1 MHYNVTDI
9 TSKFILLTFL
19 ILASCKDRSPSNVF
33 RGYSVENDTSFNF
46 KTTIKNDTILYI
58 KPFKSNFIDARNVEI
73 WLPKGYPQKNTS
85 YKVLYMHDGQ
95 NVFNDNTAT
104 YGTSWNMGHKM
115 DSLITTGA
123 IKPTIVVASWSHP
136 EKRFNEYMP
145 AQPGD
150 LTSSAFAK
158 AKLKQNTCCDTLY
171 SDDYLKFMVNELKPF
186 IDSNFQVSTNAAD
199 TAIMGSSMGGLI
211 SLYATIKYPDIYGNA
226 ACLSTHWPVPLL
238 GEPFIESLPTT
249 IPSPGAHKFY
259 FDHGTL
265 TLDAAY
271 EPYQLKVDR
280 VFNTNGFTNA
290 NYKSLKF
297 NNHEHSEKYWSRRVT
312 QPLVFLLNN

>member
-1 MHYNVTDI
+1 MQYNAME
-9 TSKFILLTFL
+9 LTPKII
-19 ILASCKDRSPSNVF
+19 ILALLALVGCKDRSPSNVF
-33 RGYSVENDTSFNF
+33 NGYPVKNKVQHSFSTPISQDTL
-46 KTTIKNDTILYI
+46 LYL
-58 KPFKSNFIDARNVEI
+58 KSFKSNFVDARNVEV
-73 WLPKGYPQKNTS
+73 WLPKGYPQKDIA

-95 NVFNDNTAT
+95 NVFNDASAT
-104 YGTSWNMGHKM
+104 YGTAWNIGHKM
-115 DSLITTGA
+115 DSLITAGA
-123 IKPTIVVASWSHP
+123 IKPAIVVASWSHP

-145 AQPGD
+145 AQPGE

-158 AKLKQNTCCDTLY
+158 AKLKQNSCCNTLY

-199 TAIMGSSMGGLI
+199 TSIMGSSMGGLI

-249 IPSPGAHKFY
+249 IPRASLHKYY
-259 FDHGTL
+259 FDYGTL

-271 EPYQLKVDR
+271 EPYQLKVDSI
-280 VFNTNGFTNA
+280 FNAKGYTDA

-297 NNHEHSEKYWSRRVT
+297 NNHEHSEKYWSRRVA
-312 QPLVFLLNN
+312 QPLVFLLSN